1 MVKYTT
7 IFYPRIPMS
16 DSKSVYASFRSIG
29 AYAPPKILSN
39 KDLETMVDTT
49 DEWIVKRTGIK
60 ERRIAADDEYTSDM
74 GAKAARLAI
83 ERAGIDDGDIDLIIC
98 ATVTPDYFN
107 MPSTACVISDK
118 LGIRNVQ
125 AFDISAACSGFVY
138 LLSLAKAFIESGM
151 KKNVLIIGAEKFSS
165 IVDYTDRGTCIL
177 FGDGAG
183 AAIISATA
191 NKEEAIVDIHASA
204 DGSYADFL
212 VTPAPGAIH
221 PVSQEVIS
229 EGLNFVQMKGNETF
243 KLAVKTLTK
252 DVIEILAKNDIKADD
267 IPHFIPHQANYRII
281 KAVGDALKMRE
292 DQVVLTVGKFG
303 NTSAASIPMAVND
316 IYESGRLKKG
326 EMMLFD
332 TFGGGL
338 TWASA
343 LLPFAGESYQG

>member
-1 MVKYTT
+1 MFN
-7 IFYPRIPMS
+7 ILSRIVMS
-16 DSKSVYASFRSIG
+16 QTKPLYASFRSIG
-29 AYAPPKILSN
+29 AYVPSEILSN
-39 KDLETMVDTT
+39 TELEKMVDTT

-60 ERRIAADDEYTSDM
+60 ERHIAAEDEYTSDM
-74 GAKAARLAI
+74 GTKAAELAI
-83 ERAGIDDGDIDLIIC
+83 SRAGLETEDIDLVLC

-107 MPSTACVISDK
+107 MPSTACIISDK
-118 LGIRNVQ
+118 LGIKNVQ

-138 LLSLAKAFIESGM
+138 LLTVAKAFIESGM
-151 KKNVLIIGAEKFSS
+151 KKNVLIIGAEKFST
-165 IVDYTDRGTCIL
+165 IVDYTDRSTCIL

-183 AAIISATA
+183 AAVICATD
-191 NKEEAIVDIHASA
+191 NKEEAFVDVHASA

-212 VTPAPGAIH
+212 VTPAPGAIN
-221 PVSQEVIS
+221 PVSEKVIK

-252 DVIEILAKNDIKADD
+252 DVKEILEKNEIHAEN

-281 KAVGDALKMRE
+281 KAVGDALNMRE
-292 DQVVLTVGKFG
+292 DQVVLTVHKYG
-303 NTSAASIPMAVND
+303 NTSAASIPMAIND

-326 EMMLFD
+326 ELMLLD

-343 LLPFAGESYQG
+343 LLPFAGENI

>member
-1 MVKYTT
+1 M
-7 IFYPRIPMS
+7 PSRISMS
-16 DSKSVYASFRSIG
+16 ETKRVYASFKSIG
-29 AYAPPKILSN
+29 AFVPEKILSN
-39 KDLETMVDTT
+39 SQLEKMVDTT

-60 ERRIAADDEYTSDM
+60 ERHIASDDEFTSDM
-74 GAKAARLAI
+74 GAKASQIAI
-83 ERAGIDDGDIDLIIC
+83 DRAGISKDDIDLVLC

-107 MPSTACVISDK
+107 MPSTACIISDK
-118 LGIRNVQ
+118 LGIHNVQ

-151 KKNVLIIGAEKFSS
+151 KKNVLVVGAEKFSS
-165 IVDYTDRGTCIL
+165 IVDYTDRSTCIL

-183 AAIISATA
+183 ASVISATYD
-191 NKEEAIVDIHASA
+191 KSEAFIDIHASA

-212 VTPAPGAIH
+212 VTPAPGTIN
-221 PVSQEVIS
+221 PVSQKVID
-229 EGLNFVQMKGNETF
+229 EKLNFVQMKGNETF

-252 DVIEILAKNDIKADD
+252 DVKEILAKNEISSED

-292 DQVVLTVGKFG
+292 EQVVLTVGKYG
-303 NTSAASIPMAVND
+303 NTSAASIPMAIND
-316 IYESGRLKKG
+316 IWESGRLQNG
-326 EMMLFD
+326 ELMLLD

-343 LLPFAGESYQG
+343 LLPFAGKAVEK